1 MIQGKGN
8 FQSGYLNFEDIF
20 MFQYDYHNPIGGI
33 NYISTGMGYQ
43 MVDDYIIKIK
53 ELYYPDQNYDAM
65 AKEMKERFEARQA
78 KWKKAAEKELTMY
91 EYLKKN
97 IYKD

>member
-1 MIQGKGN
+1 M
-8 FQSGYLNFEDIF
+8 GYLLL
-20 MFQYDYHNPIGGI
+20 
-33 NYISTGMGYQ
+33 
-43 MVDDYIIKIK
+43 DDSIIKNK
-53 ELYYPDQNYDAM
+53 QVYYPKQDYDLLSE
-65 AKEMKERFEARQA
+65 KFKIDFNIKKN